1 VAAAALIAERNN
13 QKNMPV
19 NIFKIKRAF
28 LIPLIAVTAL
38 LFVLFLLS
46 LPAGLLWE
54 KIILGCFFVV
64 TLAIATECCRREMI
78 VGEQSLII
86 KKFFR
91 RKEFSWAEITQ
102 LAVVAMGKKVY
113 FLLTTTK
120 GFYIFS
126 NLFAD
131 HALLVHALMDKLGEE
146 KVEAEVKNY
155 LDYPVERFS
164 LIIMSWIAA
173 LVILVIII
181 VKLSGN

>member
-1 VAAAALIAERNN
+1 
-13 QKNMPV
+13 MPV
-19 NIFKIKRAF
+19 NIFKIKRA
-28 LIPLIAVTAL
+28 LVAPLIAITAL

-46 LPAGLLWE
+46 LSGGLLWE
-54 KIILGCFFVV
+54 KIILGCFFVC
-64 TLAIATECCRREMI
+64 TLAIATECCKREMI
-78 VGEQSLII
+78 ISEQGLII

-91 RKEFSWAEITQ
+91 CKEFSWAEVTQ

-126 NLFAD
+126 NLFAN
-131 HALLVHALMDKLGEE
+131 HALLIRALMDRLGEE

-155 LDYPVERFS
+155 LDHPVERLS
-164 LIIMSWIAA
+164 LIIMSWVAA
-173 LVILVIII
+173 LIILVIII